1 MVQEQKPNFN
11 QIFSEILA
19 DRLSMYSNTKKH
31 LERTTCIEIYTVIF
45 NVLTDVVKQAQV
57 VLTNEGVNY
66 IAQQYYLSVLIN
78 PGAGN
83 QELDETI
90 FDKLA
95 KLENIETKELL
106 LIGGLM
112 RGTGFL
118 PDIVREIKRRG

>member
-1 MVQEQKPNFN
+1 MAQEQKPNFN

-19 DRLSMYSNTKKH
+19 DRLSMYNKR
-31 LERTTCIEIYTVIF
+31 EINRATCIEIYTVIF
-45 NVLTDVVKQAQV
+45 NVLTDIVKQAEV
-57 VLTNEGVNY
+57 ALTNEGVNY

>member
-1 MVQEQKPNFN
+1 MAQEQKPNFN

-19 DRLSMYSNTKKH
+19 DRLSMYNKR
-31 LERTTCIEIYTVIF
+31 EINRATCIEIYTVIF
-45 NVLTDVVKQAQV
+45 NVLTDIVKQAEV